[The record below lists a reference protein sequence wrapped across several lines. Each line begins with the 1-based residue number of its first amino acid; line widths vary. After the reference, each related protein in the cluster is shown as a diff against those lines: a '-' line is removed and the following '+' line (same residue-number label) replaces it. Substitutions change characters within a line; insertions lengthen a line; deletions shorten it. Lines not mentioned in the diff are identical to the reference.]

1 MNKRKHYK
9 FTRNNDEKVKVN
21 ESHENEL
28 FERIKN
34 GDNSALEELMKLYY
48 KEVELIASEAK
59 RMDKTVSMED
69 LIQQGLL
76 GLYISIFKYIDG
88 KDSMYSN
95 IRFRGIARN
104 YIQREILTIL
114 SSVKTISLDE
124 LKDEFGNEDIILEDI
139 SQSEDEMIDKSF
151 QGQMVEDLYRSKKL
165 DDKKKFILIRHYN
178 LDGKGE
184 YTPEELAKVFGISV
198 AAIKQH
204 EKLALKYLRHEHYK
218 RILDAKK
225 RTRLLNKLID
235 DREELK
241 RVNSKTLVV
250 KFVSKSK
257 RQNEED

>member
-28 FERIKN
+28 FEKIKN

-218 RILDAKK
+218 RTLDAKK

-250 KFVSKSK
+250 KFVSKYK